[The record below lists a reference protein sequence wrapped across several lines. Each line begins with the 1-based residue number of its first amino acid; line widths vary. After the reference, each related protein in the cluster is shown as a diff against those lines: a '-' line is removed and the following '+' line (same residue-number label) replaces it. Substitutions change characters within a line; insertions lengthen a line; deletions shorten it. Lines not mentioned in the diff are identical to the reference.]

1 MRDER
6 DAKGTE
12 LFLIHVVRARLAFL
26 AREGMKLDEITTIG
40 IVGAG
45 QMGRGISQ
53 VCATA
58 GYEVLLVD
66 VAEPPLTEAISK
78 IRVGLQRAVER
89 GSLTEHQAGEV
100 LALVRPL
107 GQLDRLRD
115 AQMVIEAVP
124 EDPAV
129 KQELFAQLDRICA
142 PQAVLASNTSSISIT
157 KLGAASGRPDR
168 VVGLHFMNPAPVMRL
183 VEVVRGLETSEST
196 TQLALDLARRL
207 GKTPVLAKD
216 VPGFIVNRVLIPMI
230 NEAIFAWE
238 EGLASAEDIDLAMTA
253 GANHPVGPFA
263 LADLIGLDTVLAIC
277 DVLYRDLGDP
287 KFRPCPL
294 LRRYVEAGWLGRKSG
309 RGFYHYERR
318 ETERQEA
325 SSSRS

>member
-1 MRDER
+1 
-6 DAKGTE
+6 
-12 LFLIHVVRARLAFL
+12 
-26 AREGMKLDEITTIG
+26 MKLDDIKKIG

-53 VCATA
+53 VCATV

-89 GSLTEHQAGEV
+89 GSLTGRQAGEV

-124 EDPAV
+124 EDLAV
-129 KQELFAQLDRICA
+129 KQELFAQLNRICV
-142 PQAVLASNTSSISIT
+142 PQVVLASNTSSISIT
-157 KLGAASGRPDR
+157 KLGAASGRPDC
-168 VVGLHFMNPAPVMRL
+168 VIGLHFMNPAPVMKL
-183 VEVVRGLETSEST
+183 VEVVRGLETSERT
-196 TQLALDLARRL
+196 TRLALDLAKRL
-207 GKTPVLAKD
+207 GKIPVLAKD

-230 NEAIFAWE
+230 NEAVFALE
-238 EGLASAEDIDLAMTA
+238 EGVASAEDIDQAMTL
-253 GANHPVGPFA
+253 GAHHPVGPLA
-263 LADLIGLDTVLAIC
+263 LADRIGLDTVLAIC
-277 DVLYRDLGDP
+277 DVLYQDLGDP

-309 RGFYHYERR
+309 RGFHVYEGRHEQQ
-318 ETERQEA
+318 ETL
-325 SSSRS
+325 SSQS

>member
-1 MRDER
+1 
-6 DAKGTE
+6 
-12 LFLIHVVRARLAFL
+12 
-26 AREGMKLDEITTIG
+26 MKLEDIKTIG
-40 IVGAG
+40 VVGAG

-89 GSLTEHQAGEV
+89 GSLTDDQAGEV

-115 AQMVIEAVP
+115 AQLVIEAVS
-124 EDPAV
+124 EDLAV
-129 KQELFAQLDRICA
+129 KQELFAQLNRICV

-157 KLGAASGRPDR
+157 KLGAASGRSDR

-183 VEVVRGLETSEST
+183 VEVVRGLETSERT
-196 TQLALDLARRL
+196 TQLALDLAKRL
-207 GKTPVLAKD
+207 GKTPVVAKD
-216 VPGFIVNRVLIPMI
+216 APGFIVNRVLIPMI
-230 NEAIFAWE
+230 NEAIFALE
-238 EGLASAEDIDLAMTA
+238 EGVASAEDIDLAMTT
-253 GANHPVGPFA
+253 GANHPVGPLA
-263 LADLIGLDTVLAIC
+263 LADRIGLDTVLAIC
-277 DVLYRDLGDP
+277 NVLYQDLGDP

-294 LRRYVEAGWLGRKSG
+294 LRRYVEAGWLGRKSS
-309 RGFYHYERR
+309 RGFYVYEGRN
-318 ETERQEA
+318 ERQKA
-325 SSSRS
+325 ISSQS

>member
-1 MRDER
+1 
-6 DAKGTE
+6 
-12 LFLIHVVRARLAFL
+12 
-26 AREGMKLDEITTIG
+26 MKLDDIKTIG
-40 IVGAG
+40 VVGAG

-89 GSLTEHQAGEV
+89 GSLTDDQAGEV

-115 AQMVIEAVP
+115 AQLVIEAVS
-124 EDPAV
+124 EDLAV
-129 KQELFAQLDRICA
+129 KQELFAQLNRICV

-157 KLGAASGRPDR
+157 KLGAASGRSDR

-183 VEVVRGLETSEST
+183 VEVVRGLETSERT
-196 TQLALDLARRL
+196 TQLALDLAKRL
-207 GKTPVLAKD
+207 GKTPVVAKD
-216 VPGFIVNRVLIPMI
+216 APGFIVNRVLIPMI
-230 NEAIFAWE
+230 NEAIFALE
-238 EGLASAEDIDLAMTA
+238 EGVASAEDIDLAMTT
-253 GANHPVGPFA
+253 GANHPVGPLA
-263 LADLIGLDTVLAIC
+263 LADRIGLDTVLAIC
-277 DVLYRDLGDP
+277 NVLYQDLGDP

-294 LRRYVEAGWLGRKSG
+294 LRRYVEAGWLGRKSS
-309 RGFYHYERR
+309 RGFYVYEGRN
-318 ETERQEA
+318 ERQKA
-325 SSSRS
+325 ISSQS

>member
-1 MRDER
+1 
-6 DAKGTE
+6 
-12 LFLIHVVRARLAFL
+12 
-26 AREGMKLDEITTIG
+26 MKLEDIKTIG
-40 IVGAG
+40 VVGAG

-89 GSLTEHQAGEV
+89 GSLTDDQAGEV

-115 AQMVIEAVP
+115 AQLVIEAVS
-124 EDPAV
+124 EDLAV
-129 KQELFAQLDRICA
+129 KQELFAQLNRICV

-183 VEVVRGLETSEST
+183 VEVVRGLETSERT
-196 TQLALDLARRL
+196 TQLALDLVKRL
-207 GKTPVLAKD
+207 GKTPVVAKD
-216 VPGFIVNRVLIPMI
+216 APGFIVNRVLIPMI
-230 NEAIFAWE
+230 NEAIFALE
-238 EGLASAEDIDLAMTA
+238 EGVASAEDIDLAMTA
-253 GANHPVGPFA
+253 GTNHPMGPLA
-263 LADLIGLDTVLAIC
+263 LADRIGLDTVLAIC
-277 DVLYRDLGDP
+277 EVLYQDLGDP
-287 KFRPCPL
+287 KFRPCSM

-309 RGFYHYERR
+309 RGFYVYEGRN
-318 ETERQEA
+318 ERQEVI
-325 SSSRS
+325 SSQS